1 MEQLPN
7 KLMKLNDNYYRIG
20 CNCMDKNCD
29 LDIFIDKMEDTSL
42 WEMSI
47 SGTFWC
53 NENYIA
59 PWYERIWWRIKTAL
73 EILFT
78 GKIKID
84 NDVII
89 DKDNCEAF
97 HYVLNKIQL
106 PTT

>member
-53 NENYIA
+53 NENYK
-59 PWYERIWWRIKTAL
+59 RINC
-73 EILFT
+73 F
-78 GKIKID
+78 
-84 NDVII
+84 DVCTYI
-89 DKDNCEAF
+89 F
-97 HYVLNKIQL
+97 
-106 PTT
+106 PS